1 MIARFLKGDP
11 IWSDVVP
18 AGTLAAGDI
27 IITGDSCLVLHSPG
41 VTGVEMGAA
50 KEGGIYEITLGA
62 TLAEG
67 AHIDYV
73 TATGKF
79 VAAGSG
85 DAYFGRLEPGNG
97 GVLNNLRRATHYS
110 ARTILGL

>member
-1 MIARFLKGDP
+1 MIARFIKGDP
-11 IWSDVVP
+11 IWSDYTP
-18 AGTLAAGDI
+18 IATLAAGDVVI
-27 IITGDSCLVLHSPG
+27 LNDSVLVLHSPG
-41 VTGVEMGAA
+41 VIGEEMGVA
-50 KEGGIYEITLGA
+50 KEGGVYEVTLGA
-62 TLAEG
+62 TLAAG

-97 GVLNNLRRATHYS
+97 GVLNDVRRATHF
-110 ARTILGL
+110 AMRTLV